1 METEGG
7 LTMNSTDYMLD
18 LGKDDDIALISK
30 DGEYTY
36 FDLKIAVNRIAKE
49 LLACGIQPHDRV
61 ALLEENSLF
70 WVASYLAIMKIGA
83 VAVLFPTTF
92 LPEEIHKMERFI
104 KCQAVCVKKRFS
116 RKFSDAL
123 ADIPHHILEDVLT
136 PSGASP
142 QVEEVETVPVDLDQ
156 DAVFNLTSGTTADP
170 RVVRVSH
177 RNIQANAESII
188 EYLHLN
194 ATDRIMV
201 ILPFFYCFGA
211 SLLHTHLR
219 VGGSAVL
226 CNTFAYPETVLDRIE
241 ETQPTGLA
249 GVPSTYQILLRNS
262 SFPERKLT
270 SLTKVQQA
278 GGKLQPVLIQE
289 LMATLPHADIYV
301 MYGQTEAT
309 ARLSYLP
316 PGLLETKLGSIG
328 KGIPG
333 VELTVLNNSGDPVK
347 PGDVGEI
354 LAKGDNVCLG
364 YLDNPEATNKKFV
377 NGTLYTGDL
386 ATVDEDGF
394 IYVVDRKSDFIKS
407 FGHRISSQQ
416 IESYILELPEIVN
429 AAAIGVPEPT
439 KGEAIKVFVVLRQN
453 SQLTPPDIM
462 SFCQQRMQRYMVP
475 SEIVII
481 DSLPMN
487 RHGKIIKSVLKEQ
500 VEKVS

>member
-1 METEGG
+1 
-7 LTMNSTDYMLD
+7 MNSADYMLE
-18 LGKDDDIALISK
+18 LGNDHHIALITDK
-30 DGEYTY
+30 GEYTY
-36 FDLKIAVNRIAKE
+36 LDLKIAVNRVAHA
-49 LLACGIQPHDRV
+49 LLAAKVQPHDRI
-61 ALLEENSLF
+61 ALLDENSLF
-70 WVASYLAIMKIGA
+70 WVAAYLAIMKIGA

-92 LPEEIHKMERFI
+92 LPEEIEKMERFI
-104 KCQAVCVKKRFS
+104 KCRAVCVKKRFS

-123 ADIPHHILEDVLT
+123 ANIPQQILDDVVT
-136 PSGASP
+136 PTDDSP
-142 QVEEVETVPVDLDQ
+142 QPEKINAVPVDPDD

-177 RNIQANAESII
+177 RNIQANSESII
-188 EYLHLN
+188 EYLKLTP
-194 ATDRIMV
+194 ADRIMV

-241 ETQPTGLA
+241 ETQATGFA

-262 SFPERKLT
+262 SFPERNLS
-270 SLTKVQQA
+270 SLTKIQQA
-278 GGKLQPVLIQE
+278 GGKLQPVLIKE
-289 LMATLPHADIYV
+289 LMTTLPQAQINV

-316 PGLLETKLGSIG
+316 PDLLETKLGSIG

-333 VELTVLNNSGDPVK
+333 VELTVVNDSGNPVK
-347 PGDVGEI
+347 PGEVGEI
-354 LAKGDNVCLG
+354 LAQGDNICLG
-364 YLDNPEATNKKFV
+364 YLDNPEATARKFV

-386 ATVDEDGF
+386 ATIDEDGF

-439 KGEAIKVFVVLRQN
+439 KGEAIKVFVVVRQN
-453 SQLTPPDIM
+453 SRITPDDIM
-462 SFCQQRMQRYMVP
+462 TFCQQRMQRYMVP
-475 SEIVII
+475 TEIVIV

-500 VEKVS
+500 IEKVS